1 MHSFYLLRHI
11 RASSWIEHSNFCRF
25 KWRWKSFSCDTVSRL
40 ALIMLFDR
48 RTYKVFGLSG
58 RHGRWSRKPPT
69 WAQNSGNVFITQQSV
84 THPKKHLFYTSVPP
98 PSFFISL
105 AQFSF
110 SAHCHHMYISTVLY
124 HRRCLFYFSSR
135 IFFPCSFRFLGRS
148 FPMHHSRLRCCLP
161 TFLVFARL
169 ILNNNVY
176 SRVRLCYL
184 F

>member
-25 KWRWKSFSCDTVSRL
+25 KWRWKCFSCDTVSRL

-84 THPKKHLFYTSVPP
+84 THPKKHLFYTSVPLP
-98 PSFFISL
+98 PFSSL
-105 AQFSF
+105 SHNFHSL
-110 SAHCHHMYISTVLY
+110 HTVITCIFL
-124 HRRCLFYFSSR
+124 LFYIIADVCF
-135 IFFPCSFRFLGRS
+135 IFLLAFFFLVHFGFLGVLFPCIIRGFVAVYQLFLFS
-148 FPMHHSRLRCCLP
+148 PDS
-161 TFLVFARL
+161 
-169 ILNNNVY
+169 Y
-176 SRVRLCYL
+176 
-184 F
+184 